1 VIDMDVAP
9 HLEAADSDLLRDTI
23 RHHDQLIG
31 PVMGAAAERHRKL
44 HRAPGDPLSPL
55 LLVSPMELEGMT
67 RRFMLI
73 LEVACELASRPPPG
87 HGGA

>member
-1 VIDMDVAP
+1 MDVAP

-23 RHHDQLIG
+23 RTFDDQLIG
-31 PVMGAAAERHRKL
+31 PLLGAAAERHRKL

-55 LLVSPMELEGMT
+55 LLVSPEELEGMT

-73 LEVACELASRPPPG
+73 LEVACETRVAPPAGPR
-87 HGGA
+87 GA